1 MFVTAPSSVS
11 GSRQRWLPPV
21 ADGWAVLAGFVATT
35 AMPPFPGT
43 GLLMVLSLAVLFGVL
58 VDAPHPARTAWFFGL
73 AHQLTLL
80 HWLFLLIPAATISS
94 RGLVPVAAISTI
106 LYVSLFYLVFGGVF
120 QILRSQL
127 GGRTALALAPVL
139 WTAMEAARGAGE
151 LGFPWCL
158 SGAAWIKTPVLS
170 WTAASGEIGLGAA
183 TAFTAAAIV
192 AVLGWLTGRWVD
204 PVPAR
209 GWWLGLAIATGVL
222 WSGIGLGAAWRLS
235 GPAVAAGIPDSTATA
250 AAPGALAATPRRT
263 PVRIA
268 AVQADVALADKWER
282 ARIDSTRIP
291 YTELTGAAARD
302 GAKLVVWAET
312 AVPSYL
318 RYEPALLD
326 WVSGLAAEYR
336 VYIYTGFPDAELTP
350 DGQRLR
356 FNSSGLFNPRGR
368 LVDFYA
374 KHHLLPVGERMPF
387 SWLFPAIAH
396 IDVGQAEWAPGEKPV
411 PIMVSLPGGDFR
423 FAGLICFE
431 SIFSDLSR
439 QAVRNGAQV
448 LINITNDG
456 WFGKTAG
463 PRQHAELARLRAAAC
478 GVPLVRC
485 ANNGVSF
492 ITDARGSLV
501 VEAGLGRRA
510 FVAADVLPQD
520 GRTAFVRY
528 GSWPLVGF
536 LALWSALALLLTR
549 RVRGP

>member
-1 MFVTAPSSVS
+1 MSATVTSSPP
-11 GSRQRWLPPV
+11 GSRHRWLLPAV
-21 ADGWAVLAGFVATT
+21 DGWAVLAGLMATT

-43 GLLMVLSLAVLFGVL
+43 GWLMILSLAILFGVL
-58 VDAPHPARTAWFFGL
+58 ADAPRPARTAWLFGL

-94 RGLVPVAAISTI
+94 RGLVPVAALSTI
-106 LYVSLFYLVFGGVF
+106 LYVSLFYLIFGLVF
-120 QILRSQL
+120 QIVRDRL
-127 GGRTALALAPVL
+127 GRRTAVALAPVL
-139 WTAMEAARGAGE
+139 WIAMEAARSGGE

-158 SGAAWIKTPVLS
+158 SGAAWIKTPLLS
-170 WTAASGEIGLGAA
+170 WAAASGEIGLGAA
-183 TAFTAAAIV
+183 TAFTAAALA
-192 AVLGWLTGRWVD
+192 AVLGWLTGRWTD
-204 PVPAR
+204 PLPAR
-209 GWWLGLAIATGVL
+209 GWWLGLTIATGLL
-222 WSGIGLGAAWRLS
+222 WGGIGLGTVWRSPISATDS
-235 GPAVAAGIPDSTATA
+235 GTPEPAATA
-250 AAPGALAATPRRT
+250 AAPAAPAGPRRT

-282 ARIDSTRIP
+282 SRIDSTRIP

-302 GAKLVVWAET
+302 GARLVVWAET

-350 DGQRLR
+350 GGRRLR
-356 FNSSGLFNPRGR
+356 FNSSGLFDPRGR

-387 SWLFPAIAH
+387 SWLFPAVAH
-396 IDVGQAEWAPGEKPV
+396 IDVGQAEWEPGEKPV
-411 PIMVSLPGGDFR
+411 PITVSLPGGDFR

-431 SIFSDLSR
+431 SIFADLSR
-439 QAVRNGAQV
+439 QAVRAGAQV

-485 ANNGVSF
+485 ANNGVSY
-492 ITDARGSLV
+492 ITDARGRLLV
-501 VEAGLGRRA
+501 AAGLGRRA

-520 GRTAFVRY
+520 GRTAFVRF
-528 GSWPLVGF
+528 GAWPLVGF

-549 RVRGP
+549 RAGGA